1 MSKALLMTGTN
12 VPCIPLKLRKL
23 EFSRFKGS
31 YYNFTIGLIMNHFE
45 EYTTQFVQQ
54 VGKKEG
60 AVSPVIIN
68 SASFGYGDSETGEGI
83 FDGSVK
89 KPLYSRMGNPTSAQL
104 EQILASMDGGIGAV
118 ATSSGMGAT
127 AMATL
132 SLLKSGDEI
141 VSVGGLFGGTYSYF
155 SETLPRFGIT
165 SRFFDVDELD
175 AIKEAITDKTKIL
188 FLESVGNPNM
198 RLPDIKAIA
207 DIANAVGIVLMV
219 DNTCTPLSVKPLEL
233 GADIIVYST
242 TKIITGN
249 ASSLGGAVV
258 FRAIH
263 EGDDKFKGER
273 YAEIHPFIKKMG
285 KMALIGN
292 AKKRALRDFGM
303 SANGFGSYLTMLG
316 LETLPLRMDRV
327 VSSVEKIVKELDA
340 LGFVINHP
348 ALPSHPHHERYVKQ
362 FSQGCGTL
370 FTIDMGSKEAAFAF
384 LNRSKLITITANIGD
399 SRTLGLHMASTIYRD
414 FDESVR
420 EFLGITEGLIRISI
434 GLENPD
440 DIIND
445 FSMARNSSF

>member
-1 MSKALLMTGTN
+1 M
-12 VPCIPLKLRKL
+12 
-23 EFSRFKGS
+23 
-31 YYNFTIGLIMNHFE
+31 MNRFE

-60 AVSPVIIN
+60 AISPVIVN

-89 KPLYSRMGNPTSAQL
+89 KPLYSRMGNPTSGQL
-104 EQILASMDGGIGAV
+104 EQILAHMDGGIGAV
-118 ATSSGMGAT
+118 AASSGMGAT

-258 FRAIH
+258 FRAIN
-263 EGDDKFKGER
+263 EGNDKFKSER
-273 YAEIHPFIKKMG
+273 YAEVHPFIKKMG

-327 VSSVEKIVKELDA
+327 VSSVEKIAKELDA

-348 ALPSHPHHERYVKQ
+348 VLPSHPHHERYVNQ

-384 LNRSKLITITANIGD
+384 LNASKLITITANIGD

-420 EFLGITEGLIRISI
+420 EFLGITAGLIRISV

>member
-1 MSKALLMTGTN
+1 M
-12 VPCIPLKLRKL
+12 
-23 EFSRFKGS
+23 
-31 YYNFTIGLIMNHFE
+31 MNRFE

-54 VGKKEG
+54 IGKKEG
-60 AVSPVIIN
+60 AVSPVMIN

-83 FDGSVK
+83 FEGSVK

-104 EQILASMDGGIGAV
+104 EQILAQMDGGIGAV
-118 ATSSGMGAT
+118 AASSGMGAT

-141 VSVGGLFGGTYSYF
+141 LSVGGLFGGTYSYF
-155 SETLPRFGIT
+155 NETLTRFGIT
-165 SRFFDVDELD
+165 TKFFDVDEPD
-175 AIKEAITDKTKIL
+175 NIEAAITDKTKII

-198 RLPDIKAIA
+198 RLPDIGAIA
-207 DIANAVGIVLMV
+207 QISNRHGVVLMV
-219 DNTCTPLSVKPLEL
+219 DNTITPLSVKPLAL

-249 ASSLGGAVV
+249 ASSLGGAVI
-258 FRAIH
+258 FRAIN
-263 EGDDKFKGER
+263 EGDDKFKGDR
-273 YAEIHPFIKKMG
+273 YGEVHPFIKKMG
-285 KMALIGN
+285 AMALIGN

-316 LETLPLRMDRV
+316 LETLPLRMDRIV
-327 VSSVEKIVKELDA
+327 FSVEKIAKSLDA
-340 LGFVINHP
+340 AGFVINHP
-348 ALPSHPHHERYVKQ
+348 VLPHHPHHDRYRNQ
-362 FSQGCGTL
+362 FSLGCGTL
-370 FTIDMGSKEAAFAF
+370 LTIDMGSKEAAFAF

-414 FDESVR
+414 FDESTR
-420 EFLGITEGLIRISI
+420 KFLGITEGLIRISI

-445 FSMARNSSF
+445 FVSARG